1 MDENRVIKGR
11 NVLTIKIKSDKS
23 EPLFGL
29 DKIPLEYLYKLAL
42 EQIGEQESYIEE
54 LEEKVKSLDIERK
67 KIQQE
72 ARISINREIDKEAV
86 LEAKKTQHVQS
97 LEKKL
102 AKQDATIKRL
112 YEGRS
117 ELMKEIARLRNGS
130 EESTSF
136 IRVNDSCFHE
146 MN

>member
-1 MDENRVIKGR
+1 MDEQIVKKGHSI
-11 NVLTIKIKSDKS
+11 LTIKIKSDKS

-29 DKIPLEYLYKLAL
+29 DKIPLESLYKLAL

-54 LEEKVKSLDIERK
+54 LEEKVKAFHHERK

-72 ARISINREIDKEAV
+72 TRISINREIAREAV

-102 AKQDATIKRL
+102 SKQGETIKRL
-112 YEGRS
+112 YENRNA
-117 ELMKEIARLRNGS
+117 LLAEIARLKETSSNENIKSNGDT
-130 EESTSF
+130 E
-136 IRVNDSCFHE
+136 
-146 MN
+146 